1 MLTLQM
7 TYTRPISIT
16 VALGHRQL
24 SCRRFTYSAQPQLI
38 SDLSMMR
45 FVIVALMLLMFAT
58 PHDSRAADEKRD
70 VLARPDSP
78 MPSGLQ
84 VTALS
89 SSFDVPPKFIS
100 GAAPIYPITRL
111 RLREPGFAE
120 ISFVVDETG
129 RTRDFQVV
137 KTNYAYFGSH
147 AIPAVRKWRF
157 RPATKKGQP
166 VSCRVSVPFIYKIER

>member
-1 MLTLQM
+1 MRIVTFTLTLL
-7 TYTRPISIT
+7 TLAAAHP
-16 VALGHRQL
+16 L
-24 SCRRFTYSAQPQLI
+24 
-38 SDLSMMR
+38 
-45 FVIVALMLLMFAT
+45 
-58 PHDSRAADEKRD
+58 RAADQTRG
-70 VLARPDSP
+70 VVARPDSP
-78 MPSGLQ
+78 VPTDLH

-89 SSFDVPPKFIS
+89 SSFDVPPKFVS

-137 KTNYAYFGSH
+137 KTNYPYFGSH
-147 AIPAVRKWRF
+147 AIAAVQKWRF

-166 VSCRVSVPFIYKIER
+166 VSCRVRVPFIYKIER